1 MAKNRYR
8 KITSTT
14 QAGKVSF
21 FSTLFFQWMNILL
34 KTGSERAIDE
44 NDLLPLEKEN
54 TSCFLAEELR
64 AKWAE
69 ETTNSK
75 KNDIKPKLWKSILKV
90 LTARDIIILIS
101 AMSVWTLSYSP
112 TTASWISCEIPDDS
126 RATQYVSSLWQCYR
140 TRDK

>member
-64 AKWAE
+64 E
-69 ETTNSK
+69 NGLK
-75 KNDIKPKLWKSILKV
+75 KQLIARKMILNQNFGK
-90 LTARDIIILIS
+90 A
-101 AMSVWTLSYSP
+101 Y
-112 TTASWISCEIPDDS
+112 
-126 RATQYVSSLWQCYR
+126 
-140 TRDK
+140 